1 MPKPNTALVFIILL
15 VTAASLFAAEA
26 YSQPVAP
33 AGRGMKAARSRNL
46 SVGAGMDYW
55 SGDWGA
61 GDINRWGGTAWASTT
76 LWHCLGL
83 NAEGH
88 SMILAGNQKA
98 SNYKLFVGEGGL
110 ICTLGAWA
118 RVQPILKA
126 ELGFASLT
134 QPGNGTDHLHST
146 YGTWSIGGGAEFRMR
161 ENWWTRV
168 EYTYDALPN
177 FHSSITNKNH
187 TLNPR
192 GISIGVTYRFGARK
206 TRFPEPVVVD
216 QETQNLPG
224 PYTANQ
230 RSVTKPNNAPAPD
243 TVSRT
248 PVITPDVPAPA
259 TVPGT
264 PAPQANMPAPAT
276 APGTSAH
283 KADVPA
289 PATAPRTSASKAN
302 IPAPATAPGT
312 PAPKAK
318 VPAPAPVPRTS
329 ASKATMPAPATATGT
344 PGGKIPASATSR
356 FVLGPSDVIHVDV
369 GKNTELS
376 QTVIIAPDGF
386 ISLPLLN
393 NVHVAGMTAA
403 EVAQALRSKLTG
415 YIVNPQVTVSVVA
428 VHSRQVFVM
437 GQVAKPGSYPLLGPL
452 NVLQVIAQAGGLTP
466 NANHDGIMII
476 REGKGGT
483 EKIRFNYNKV
493 VAGDGTQNVFLRPGD
508 IVVVP

>member
-1 MPKPNTALVFIILL
+1 
-15 VTAASLFAAEA
+15 
-26 YSQPVAP
+26 
-33 AGRGMKAARSRNL
+33 
-46 SVGAGMDYW
+46 
-55 SGDWGA
+55 
-61 GDINRWGGTAWASTT
+61 
-76 LWHCLGL
+76 
-83 NAEGH
+83 
-88 SMILAGNQKA
+88 
-98 SNYKLFVGEGGL
+98 
-110 ICTLGAWA
+110 
-118 RVQPILKA
+118 
-126 ELGFASLT
+126 
-134 QPGNGTDHLHST
+134 
-146 YGTWSIGGGAEFRMR
+146 
-161 ENWWTRV
+161 
-168 EYTYDALPN
+168 
-177 FHSSITNKNH
+177 
-187 TLNPR
+187 
-192 GISIGVTYRFGARK
+192 
-206 TRFPEPVVVD
+206 
-216 QETQNLPG
+216 
-224 PYTANQ
+224 
-230 RSVTKPNNAPAPD
+230 
-243 TVSRT
+243 
-248 PVITPDVPAPA
+248 
-259 TVPGT
+259 
-264 PAPQANMPAPAT
+264 MPAA
-276 APGTSAH
+276 
-283 KADVPA
+283 
-289 PATAPRTSASKAN
+289 
-302 IPAPATAPGT
+302 
-312 PAPKAK
+312 
-318 VPAPAPVPRTS
+318 
-329 ASKATMPAPATATGT
+329 ATATGT